1 MHNLFEGTAKYF
13 LSLLLEKKVLT
24 KESVNGIE
32 ARVLVIKSQKDGG
45 RQPQKISL
53 GFAGFKA
60 DQWRNWTVIYSEIT
74 LRGVIP
80 AEHFELTYLQI
91 SKATGG
97 SQSGS
102 NLLCTLPST
111 FFGNKTE

>member
-24 KESVNGIE
+24 KESVNEIE
-32 ARVLVIKSQKDGG
+32 AL
-45 RQPQKISL
+45 KISS